1 MKKTLFLKAVEHNW
15 GLAGPGDWNTV
26 TWLIYHDASYDII
39 SAFNPSLEDAEID
52 ESFLPKLVEKKVAGA
67 MESDDFSKLCEAI
80 KIDPWRDPSLDVH
93 ACDGVAWKLE
103 AYREDGSIEKTSGKL
118 GYIYGDRVLKTI
130 VSMLPKDENLYD
142 SSAFISIKRI
152 RGAIE
157 NTTE

>member
-39 SAFNPSLEDAEID
+39 SAFNPSLEDAEIE
-52 ESFLPKLVEKKVAGA
+52 ESFLPKLVEKKVAGT

-80 KIDPWRDPSLDVH
+80 KIDPWRDPTLDVH
-93 ACDGVAWKLE
+93 ACDGVAWELE
-103 AYREDGSIEKTSGKL
+103 AYDKDGSIDKTSGTL
-118 GYIYGDRVLKTI
+118 GYIYGNRVLETI
-130 VSMLPKDENLYD
+130 VSLLPHDGNHYD
-142 SSAFISIKRI
+142 SSAFISINRASDTTK
-152 RGAIE
+152 

>member
-1 MKKTLFLKAVEHNW
+1 MKKALLLKAIEHNW
-15 GLAGPGDWNTV
+15 GLTGPGDWNTV

-39 SAFNPSLEDAEID
+39 SAFNPTLEDAEIE

-80 KIDPWRDPSLDVH
+80 KIDPWRDPTLDLY

-103 AYREDGSIEKTSGKL
+103 AYRDDGSIEKTSGKL
-118 GYIYGDRVLKTI
+118 GYIYGDRVLETI
-130 VSMLPKDENLYD
+130 VSLLPKDEKLYD
-142 SSAFISIKRI
+142 SSAFISVKRI
-152 RGAIE
+152 RSNSD